1 MSDRLDTEQT
11 YRIGTV
17 SRLTGISPDTLRVW
31 ERRYSVV
38 EPVRSA
44 GGGREYSRADIERLQ
59 LIKQLVDAGDAIGSI
74 ARLDTDALLART
86 AGEYNS
92 ALQVEQAV
100 KRPCRVIAVGDSLG
114 AMLKADIASLEGV
127 ELVAT
132 TSRID
137 SDPQLQPGPAAD
149 VLVIEI
155 ATLHTDTTRQI
166 IGWLEDLGVHK
177 ALVIYR
183 FATSEALQRLP
194 AARIQTVRAPVT
206 SLVVRNLCLGMRPQV
221 TPKSANLTSEHAGA
235 SLAVTPRRYS
245 NEVLAALAQVS
256 PAMKCECPKHLA
268 ELITDLVAFERYSA
282 ECENLN
288 NKDAAVHAYLH
299 ATASQARELIEG
311 ALTDVI
317 EVEGINLQEL
327 TNAG

>member
-1 MSDRLDTEQT
+1 MRDTSETEQT

-59 LIKQLVDAGDAIGSI
+59 LIKQLVDAGDAIGSV
-74 ARLDTDALLART
+74 AGLDTSALVART
-86 AGEYNS
+86 AGEYS
-92 ALQVEQAV
+92 STLLAEQAV
-100 KRPCRVIAVGDSLG
+100 NQPCRIIAVGESLS
-114 AMLKADIASLEGV
+114 AMLNADMGSLKGIEVLTAASTIE
-127 ELVAT
+127 T
-132 TSRID
+132 C
-137 SDPQLQPGPAAD
+137 LQQSTQQAAD
-149 VLVIEI
+149 VLVIEV
-155 ATLHTDTTRQI
+155 ATLHTDTTRQVI
-166 IGWLEDLGVHK
+166 DWLENIGAHK

-183 FATSEALQRLP
+183 YASSDALQRLP

-206 SLVVRNLCLGMRPQV
+206 PLVVRNLCLGMRPQ
-221 TPKSANLTSEHAGA
+221 PSASNTATEHVGA
-235 SLAVTPRRYS
+235 SLAVTPRRFS
-245 NEVLAALAQVS
+245 SETLTTLAQLS

-282 ECENLN
+282 ECENRN
-288 NKDAAVHAYLH
+288 SKEAAVHAYLH
-299 ATASQARELIEG
+299 ATASQARDLIEG
-311 ALTDVI
+311 ALAHVI
-317 EVEGINLQEL
+317 EVEGIDVQKM